1 MPAAYNIN
9 NKYLARLVMERMEA
23 LYLLVAEQGG
33 GRKKHQAS
41 HQVLNRVLVSDLL
54 RIYRLAGFLC
64 MNDAIQCYDRIIH
77 AIVSICLRRAKV
89 AWNFIVCLLL
99 VLQLAR
105 HSILTGFGLSEVTYG
120 GILELLIL
128 MGVMQGNG
136 AGPLFWLLISSGMY
150 EVQRLSS
157 RVHLRHNQNYH
168 LSGGISLG

>member
-1 MPAAYNIN
+1 
-9 NKYLARLVMERMEA
+9 
-23 LYLLVAEQGG
+23 
-33 GRKKHQAS
+33 
-41 HQVLNRVLVSDLL
+41 
-54 RIYRLAGFLC
+54 

-136 AGPLFWLLISSGMY
+136 ARPLFWLLISSVLVECMK
-150 EVQRLSS
+150 S
-157 RVHLRHNQNYH
+157 RDFQPVFTSTITKTTISVVGFLWVDDADGLHCEIHSRQ
-168 LSGGISLG
+168 SG